1 MWGRLGPRFAV
12 EALFLILVAV
22 ALGIADVRPLV
33 IVLVMAGAWLLV
45 SLIEVLASR
54 EPRYLRVEQ
63 RVDVLPPGPAPSEAA
78 PVVGADTEPGVP
90 PDVETEPVETEP
102 VAEAGAAGELPAA
115 PDRLAAP
122 VVAAEPRRRWFR
134 RGGRADSEAPAQEP
148 ELAGASEPAAPSEPQ
163 AAASS
168 VPADERER

>member
-63 RVDVLPPGPAPSEAA
+63 RVDVLPPAPAPSEAA
-78 PVVGADTEPGVP
+78 SVVGADTEPGVP
-90 PDVETEPVETEP
+90 PDVEPEPVETEP
-102 VAEAGAAGELPAA
+102 VAEAGAAGELPAPA
-115 PDRLAAP
+115 PVAAP
-122 VVAAEPRRRWFR
+122 VVAEGPRRRWFH
-134 RGGRADSEAPAQEP
+134 RGGRADSEPPAQEP
-148 ELAGASEPAAPSEPQ
+148 EVAGDSEPAAASEPQ

-168 VPADERER
+168 VPGDERER

>member
-78 PVVGADTEPGVP
+78 SVVGADTEPGVP
-90 PDVETEPVETEP
+90 PDVEAEPVETEP
-102 VAEAGAAGELPAA
+102 VAEAGAAGELPA
-115 PDRLAAP
+115 PEPLAAP